1 MTMNEINNLGIDGDL
16 ILVLTVAI
24 VCDMVSGV
32 INAILTKSYKSGN
45 FRTGLLKKILDYVI
59 VIISI
64 LVGYVLHIDYIES
77 GTVTVLIFMEISSV
91 IENCNQL
98 IKVPTVLQETV
109 KANTEKDEVI
119 EDVKG

>member
-1 MTMNEINNLGIDGDL
+1 MNELNKITIDGDL
-16 ILVLTVAI
+16 IFVLTIAI
-24 VCDMVSGV
+24 ICDMISGV
-32 INAILTKSYKSGN
+32 VNAILTKSYKSGN

-98 IKVPTVLQETV
+98 IKVPSVLQEAV
-109 KANTEKDEVI
+109 KANTEKEGVN

>member
-1 MTMNEINNLGIDGDL
+1 MIDINKLFIDGDL
-16 ILVLTVAI
+16 ILILSIAI
-24 VCDMVSGV
+24 ICDMVSGV

-98 IKVPTVLQETV
+98 IKVPTVLQEAV
-109 KANTEKDEVI
+109 KANTEKEEVI

>member
-1 MTMNEINNLGIDGDL
+1 MLMNELNNLYIEGDM
-16 ILVLTVAI
+16 ILVLTIAI
-24 VCDMVSGV
+24 ICDMVSGV

-77 GTVTVLIFMEISSV
+77 GTITVLIFMEISSV
-91 IENCNQL
+91 IENCNQM
-98 IKVPTVLQETV
+98 IKVPTVLQEAV
-109 KANTEKDEVI
+109 KANTEKEVEE
-119 EDVKG
+119 EDAKG